1 VVEDR
6 RAAFCA
12 RLKAA
17 REQKG
22 VALEQIAGATKVA
35 RSLLKGLEEND
46 LSRWPQGIYR
56 RSYLR
61 DYLRAIDLPEQSIV
75 AEFVRLFPD
84 GQAPCL
90 ELADV
95 PESDEPCALSLTLA
109 DDAPERLARTRKHLL
124 AAAFDLAAVLSLSA
138 LAWWLMHADVWAS
151 GAIIA
156 LGYYSAGTATLG
168 RSPGSRLLESRGWR
182 RSRPAPAIAASEPA
196 DTLLSR
202 LREAKGLSGRQSEPA
217 MTGGLFS
224 VLVVSVVRTLFLR

>member
-22 VALEQIAGATKVA
+22 VALEQIAAATKVA

-61 DYLRAIDLPEQSIV
+61 DYLRAVDLPEQPMV

-84 GQAPCL
+84 GEAPCL
-90 ELADV
+90 ELAV
-95 PESDEPCALSLTLA
+95 LPEPDQPCALSMTLA
-109 DDAPERLARTRKHLL
+109 DGPPERLARSRKHLL
-124 AAAFDLAAVLSLSA
+124 AAALDMAAVVILSG
-138 LAWWLMHADVWAS
+138 LAWWLMGADVWAS
-151 GAIIA
+151 AAVIA

-182 RSRPAPAIAASEPA
+182 RPAPAAVGEPP

-202 LREAKGLSGRQSEPA
+202 LREAKGLSAQSEPA

-224 VLVVSVVRTLFLR
+224 VLVVSIVRTLFLR

>member
-22 VALEQIAGATKVA
+22 VALEEIAAATKVA

-46 LSRWPQGIYR
+46 FSRWPQGIYR

-61 DYLRAIDLPEQSIV
+61 DYLRAVDLPEQPIV

-84 GQAPCL
+84 GEAPCL
-90 ELADV
+90 ELPDS
-95 PESDEPCALSLTLA
+95 PEREEPCALSMTLA
-109 DDAPERLARTRKHLL
+109 DGAPERLARVRQHLL
-124 AAAFDLAAVLSLSA
+124 AAALDLAAVVALSG
-138 LAWWLMHADVWAS
+138 LAWWLMRADVWAS
-151 GAIIA
+151 GAVVA
-156 LGYYSAGTATLG
+156 LAYYSAGTATLG
-168 RSPGSRLLESRGWR
+168 RSPGSRLLETRGWR
-182 RSRPAPAIAASEPA
+182 RSRSAPVAAGEQP
-196 DTLLSR
+196 DTLLTR
-202 LREAKGLSGRQSEPA
+202 LREAKGLSGRSEPA

-224 VLVVSVVRTLFLR
+224 VLVVSALRSLFLR

>member
-1 VVEDR
+1 MLEDR

-22 VALEQIAGATKVA
+22 VALEEIAAATKVA

-61 DYLRAIDLPEQSIV
+61 DYLRAVDLPEQSIV

-84 GQAPCL
+84 GEAPCL
-90 ELADV
+90 ELPDI
-95 PESDEPCALSLTLA
+95 PEPEEPCALSMTLA
-109 DDAPERLARTRKHLL
+109 DDAPERRARSRKHLL
-124 AAAFDLAAVLSLSA
+124 AAALDLAAVAALSG
-138 LAWWLMHADVWAS
+138 LAWWLMRTDVWAS
-151 GAIIA
+151 AAAVA

-168 RSPGSRLLESRGWR
+168 RTLGMRLLESRGWR
-182 RSRPAPAIAASEPA
+182 RSRSATAAAEPP
-196 DTLLSR
+196 DTLLTR

-224 VLVVSVVRTLFLR
+224 VLVVSIVRTLFLR

>member
-1 VVEDR
+1 MLDDR

-22 VALEQIAGATKVA
+22 VALEEIAAATKVA

-61 DYLRAIDLPEQSIV
+61 GYLRAVDLPEHTIV

-84 GQAPCL
+84 GEAPCL
-90 ELADV
+90 E
-95 PESDEPCALSLTLA
+95 PSDAPVSIEPCALAMTLA
-109 DDAPERLARTRKHLL
+109 DDTPERRARSRKQLQ
-124 AAAFDLAAVLSLSA
+124 AAALDLGVVVILSA
-138 LAWWLMHADVWAS
+138 VAWWFMRADVWAS
-151 GAIIA
+151 AAIIA

-168 RSPGSRLLESRGWR
+168 RSLGSRLLENRGWR
-182 RSRPAPAIAASEPA
+182 RSRPAPALDSARAP

-202 LREAKGLSGRQSEPA
+202 LREAKGLSGQSEPA
-217 MTGGLFS
+217 MTGGLFG
-224 VLVVSVVRTLFLR
+224 VLVVSVVRSLFLR

>member
-22 VALEQIAGATKVA
+22 VALEQIAAATKVA

-61 DYLRAIDLPEQSIV
+61 DYLRAVDLPEQPIV

-84 GQAPCL
+84 GEAPCL
-90 ELADV
+90 ELAV
-95 PESDEPCALSLTLA
+95 LPEPDQPCALSMTLA
-109 DDAPERLARTRKHLL
+109 DGPPERLARSRKHLL
-124 AAAFDLAAVLSLSA
+124 AAALDMAAVVILSGLAWWPMRADGWASAAVIPRSAPRSPQVFSGIPSMVLSL
-138 LAWWLMHADVWAS
+138 
-151 GAIIA
+151 
-156 LGYYSAGTATLG
+156 
-168 RSPGSRLLESRGWR
+168 RSLRRVRQRCVPGM
-182 RSRPAPAIAASEPA
+182 
-196 DTLLSR
+196 TLSR
-202 LREAKGLSGRQSEPA
+202 RPYGPSEHPSQTPCLRMRQA
-217 MTGGLFS
+217 
-224 VLVVSVVRTLFLR
+224 